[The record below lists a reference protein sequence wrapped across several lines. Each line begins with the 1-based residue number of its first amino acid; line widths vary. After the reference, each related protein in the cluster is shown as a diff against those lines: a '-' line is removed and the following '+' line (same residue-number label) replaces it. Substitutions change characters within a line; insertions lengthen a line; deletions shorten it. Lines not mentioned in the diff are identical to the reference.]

1 MTDRVLEWTLALP
14 DIDVDQPTTEVRYFP
29 IPLDLRRA
37 VTAVFSISAKM
48 AANTQTR
55 PAEYGYVTEHYTGLN
70 ISLEDSLD
78 ETEWYEAGFAWI
90 SSLNSNKSVPICRIA
105 SPLGATARF
114 SMQGFLK
121 HRVSQNGQNTNYSR
135 CDEKCEFRPIDRNG
149 TIRNGKVQLLV
160 RTL

>member
-55 PAEYGYVTEHYTGLN
+55 P
-70 ISLEDSLD
+70 S
-78 ETEWYEAGFAWI
+78 
-90 SSLNSNKSVPICRIA
+90 RIR
-105 SPLGATARF
+105 LC
-114 SMQGFLK
+114 
-121 HRVSQNGQNTNYSR
+121 N
-135 CDEKCEFRPIDRNG
+135 
-149 TIRNGKVQLLV
+149 
-160 RTL
+160 RTLYWTQHLA